1 MWSGVA
7 VLTEVPSGALADR
20 WSRRGA
26 LVAAGVLQ
34 ALGYVLWLAAPG
46 FAGFAVGFA
55 LWGFGGSLSSGA
67 FEALLYD
74 GLRAT
79 GAEDHYARVK
89 GRAGAAS
96 FLVQL
101 PVSVTATILF
111 VRGGYPLVGWVSVGL
126 CLLGSAVAL
135 LLTDVRV
142 NDGDDED
149 EPGYLATLHAGL
161 REVARAPAVR
171 LAVIA
176 SAVTFGL
183 DAFEEYVPLL
193 AADWGVGRAA
203 VPLALVAMS
212 LVGAAGSALGGRW
225 AGAPG
230 GVLGLAFGLGAALL
244 VAAAAW
250 GHALGLIAVTLFY
263 GLQQLLIV
271 VTDTR
276 LQDRISGPARATV
289 TSVATLGGE
298 LTAIAVLGVWA
309 AGRLPGFAALAVGV
323 ALLLP
328 RWLRVRRPSA

>member
-1 MWSGVA
+1 MLFVDAGLSEAQVSGLFAVWSGVA

-135 LLTDVRV
+135 LLTD
-142 NDGDDED
+142 
-149 EPGYLATLHAGL
+149 
-161 REVARAPAVR
+161 
-171 LAVIA
+171 
-176 SAVTFGL
+176 
-183 DAFEEYVPLL
+183 
-193 AADWGVGRAA
+193 
-203 VPLALVAMS
+203 
-212 LVGAAGSALGGRW
+212 GA
-225 AGAPG
+225 
-230 GVLGLAFGLGAALL
+230 
-244 VAAAAW
+244 
-250 GHALGLIAVTLFY
+250 
-263 GLQQLLIV
+263 
-271 VTDTR
+271 
-276 LQDRISGPARATV
+276 
-289 TSVATLGGE
+289 
-298 LTAIAVLGVWA
+298 
-309 AGRLPGFAALAVGV
+309 
-323 ALLLP
+323 
-328 RWLRVRRPSA
+328 